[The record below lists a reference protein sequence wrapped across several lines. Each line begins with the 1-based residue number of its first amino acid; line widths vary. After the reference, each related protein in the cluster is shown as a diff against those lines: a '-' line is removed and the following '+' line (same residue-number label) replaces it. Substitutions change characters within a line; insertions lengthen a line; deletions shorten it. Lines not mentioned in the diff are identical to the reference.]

1 MKISRWSKEA
11 ASRRVGA
18 HDCHM
23 KIAIYPGSFDPI
35 TNGHLDIIRRASG
48 LFDKLLIAVARNSE
62 KNSLFTIAE
71 RVELIREVNRESN
84 IEVVT
89 FDGLL
94 VDFAKQTG
102 ASALVRG
109 LRAVTDFEYE
119 FQMALMNHRLQPKV
133 ETIFLTARE
142 DYTYL
147 SSKLIKEVA
156 SLGGNI
162 GEFVPSAVET
172 ALMQRLGRP
181 PRA

>member
-1 MKISRWSKEA
+1 MKT
-11 ASRRVGA
+11 
-18 HDCHM
+18 
-23 KIAIYPGSFDPI
+23 AIYPGSFDPI
-35 TNGHLDIIRRASG
+35 TNGHLDIIRRAADLCDR
-48 LFDKLLIAVARNSE
+48 LFIAVARNRDKQSMF
-62 KNSLFTIAE
+62 SVQE
-71 RVELIREVNRESN
+71 RMDLIREVVERPNV
-84 IEVVT
+84 EVVT

-94 VDFAKQTG
+94 VDFAHQTK
-102 ASALVRG
+102 ATAIVRG

-162 GEFVPSAVET
+162 STFVPAAVAQ
-172 ALMQRLGRP
+172 ALQKRLPARN
-181 PRA
+181 A